1 MSGLQIVTK
10 DSDLDSEN
18 KSVTV
23 LCDESGSSDL
33 TAVAGGGLVTLAN
46 GAVASG
52 VAIAG
57 SRPTGLAGETPG
69 GWVANATE
77 VGDNAASWKLTA
89 YAVCAIVH

>member
-1 MSGLQIVTK
+1 VSSLQIVTK

-33 TAVAGGGLVTLAN
+33 TAIAGGGLVTLAN
-46 GAVASG
+46 GTVASG

>member
-10 DSDLDSEN
+10 DSELDSEN

-23 LCDESGSSDL
+23 LCEESGSEL
-33 TAVAGGGLVTLAN
+33 TAIAGGGLVTLAN
-46 GAVASG
+46 GAVASSI
-52 VAIAG
+52 AIAG
-57 SRPTGLAGETPG
+57 SRPTGLAGEIPG

-77 VGDNAASWKLTA
+77 IGDVASSWKLTV

>member
-1 MSGLQIVTK
+1 MTK
-10 DSDLDSEN
+10 ESDLDSDN

-23 LCDESGSSDL
+23 LCEESGEEL
-33 TAVAGGGLVTLAN
+33 TAIAGGGLVTLAN

-52 VAIAG
+52 VTIAG
-57 SRPTGLAGETPG
+57 SRPTGLAGEIPG

-77 VGDNAASWKLTA
+77 IGNNTSSWKLTV